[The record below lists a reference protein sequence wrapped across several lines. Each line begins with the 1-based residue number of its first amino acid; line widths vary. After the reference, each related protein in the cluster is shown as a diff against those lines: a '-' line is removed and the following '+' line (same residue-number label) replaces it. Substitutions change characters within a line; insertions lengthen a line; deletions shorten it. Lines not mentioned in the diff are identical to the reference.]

1 MGLISFRASRSPRPR
16 VCIVRQTDVYE
27 PPVRRAAEALH
38 AAGFDVEVICM
49 RDGVRPRRVRIQ
61 GVDVTSLPTSRR
73 RTTRLRY
80 ALDYTLFL
88 LLAAGTLAIRH
99 VRRPYAAVQINT
111 MPDFLAFAGAIPR
124 LLGSRLFVFMNEPTP
139 ELAETLFGPGPL
151 PRVLAR
157 IEQRTLSFA
166 DHAYTVTD
174 QLKSRYMERGADGER
189 ITVVLNG
196 TDPSL
201 RLNGWSPSPN
211 GGKPHFTLIC
221 HGLIEDRYGQDTLI
235 EAVRLLRRELPE
247 LRLTLT
253 GRGTFV
259 PRLERLIERYELGDV
274 VQFHGWVSEDRLNDL
289 LHRADVGVVAQ
300 KASPYSHLVHTN
312 KMIDYWLFGLPVIAS
327 RLRATHELYDDGTIE
342 YYVPGDPH
350 DLARAIRKL
359 HRDPRRR
366 AELSRNGR
374 EAQRCHGW
382 AVQRERYLAPYRAL
396 LPTGAER

>member
-1 MGLISFRASRSPRPR
+1 MGLTSSHRNQSARPR

-27 PPVRRAAEALH
+27 PPLRRTAEALR

-49 RDGVRPRRVRIQ
+49 RHPARPRRVTIQ

-80 ALDYTLFL
+80 ALDYALFFV
-88 LLAAGTLAIRH
+88 LAAATLAVRH
-99 VRRPYAAVQINT
+99 ARRPYAAVQINT

-139 ELAETLFGPGPL
+139 ELAETVFGPGPL
-151 PRVLAR
+151 PRLLAR
-157 IEQRTLSFA
+157 IEQRTLSFV

-174 QLKSRYMERGADGER
+174 QLKARYVERGADGER

-196 TDPSL
+196 TDPGL
-201 RLNGWSPSPN
+201 RLDGWSPSPN
-211 GGKPHFTLIC
+211 GAKPHFTLIC

-235 EAVRLLRRELPE
+235 EAVRLLRGELPE

-259 PRLERLIERYELGDV
+259 PHLERLIDRYELGDIV
-274 VQFHGWVSEDRLNDL
+274 RYHGWVSEQRLNDL
-289 LHRADVGVVAQ
+289 LHGADVGVVAQ
-300 KASPYSHLVHTN
+300 KASSYSHLVHTN
-312 KMIDYWLFGLPVIAS
+312 KMVDYWLFGLPVIAS
-327 RLRATHELYDDGTIE
+327 RLRATSELYDDSTIE
-342 YYVPGDPH
+342 YYEPGDPH
-350 DLARAIRKL
+350 DLARAIRRL
-359 HRDPRRR
+359 HGDPERR

-374 EAQRCHGW
+374 EAQRRHGW

-396 LPTGAER
+396 VPTGADR